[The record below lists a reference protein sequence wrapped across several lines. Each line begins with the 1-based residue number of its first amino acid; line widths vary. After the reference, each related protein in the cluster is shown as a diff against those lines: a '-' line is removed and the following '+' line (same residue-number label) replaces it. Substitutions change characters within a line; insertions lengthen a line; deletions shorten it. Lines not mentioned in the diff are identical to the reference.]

1 MSDRFLTRQE
11 AAKLLSIS
19 PATLAAWQY
28 HAAKSDRPDIS
39 PPSVKVGKLRRYS
52 EAGLLEWVAGQAKQ
66 ARTKAARPQ
75 RGGDAR

>member
-28 HAAKSDRPDIS
+28 RAAKRGRPDIS

-52 EAGLLEWVAGQAKQ
+52 EADLLAWVARQ
-66 ARTKAARPQ
+66 ARQARSNMTRSQ